1 MEKVTSGGAVRV
13 SGIAVGLAA
22 AWSIAGVSAATLPLV
37 PVQQGLII
45 TSALRTESGDRENVV
60 KIVQADAAGVSY
72 SWQLRERDATG
83 VATQVNFY
91 RFVRATD
98 LANATRLH
106 TIFRTE
112 DKTQYPGYTAFTF
125 STAVYDALVAKG
137 ATPFTTVSLE
147 KGAGSL
153 QTVFDAMMPAT
164 FKLKG
169 TLTRQGTTTFP
180 VLINGRR
187 VQAPALRAHGSF
199 AFQDRREEQD
209 FVLLADRN
217 HPLVLKVV
225 TGPEVLQVIRIDL
238 PVRKDSSQVAGANEA
253 EGGGE
258 RMLAG
263 VEAQLQSDCRAELPG
278 IYFDF
283 AAATLT
289 EESRGTIA
297 SLAQIVGRHP
307 EWQLSIEGHTD
318 DIGTDADN
326 LNLSQARAQAVITS
340 LTRQH
345 GVDASRLAAKGFGE
359 SQPREPNPT
368 LEGRARNRRVEVVRP
383 CK

>member
-1 MEKVTSGGAVRV
+1 MRI

-22 AWSIAGVSAATLPLV
+22 AWSIAGVSATTLPLA

-45 TSALRTESGDRENVV
+45 TSALHTESGDRENVV
-60 KIVQADAAGVSY
+60 RIDKADAAGVSY
-72 SWQLRERDATG
+72 SWRLRERDAKG

-98 LANATRLH
+98 LANATRLN

-137 ATPFTTVSLE
+137 ETPFTTVSLE
-147 KGAGSL
+147 KGAGGL

-180 VLINGRR
+180 VLIDGRR

-238 PVRKDSSQVAGANEA
+238 PVSEDSPQVASA
-253 EGGGE
+253 EP
-258 RMLAG
+258 MLAS
-263 VEAQLQSDCRAELPG
+263 VEGQLQSDCRAELPG

-326 LNLSQARAQAVITS
+326 LKLSQARAQAVITS

-345 GVDASRLAAKGFGE
+345 GVDASRLTAKGFGE
-359 SQPREPNPT
+359 SQPREPNTT